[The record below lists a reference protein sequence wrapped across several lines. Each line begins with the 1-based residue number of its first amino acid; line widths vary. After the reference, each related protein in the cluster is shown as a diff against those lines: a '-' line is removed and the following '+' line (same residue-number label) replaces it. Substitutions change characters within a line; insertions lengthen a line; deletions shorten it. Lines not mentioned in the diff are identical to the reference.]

1 MKPKALLIN
10 PWIYDFSAFD
20 LWMKPLGLLYIAG
33 VLEQNG
39 FDIYMV
45 DCLDRYNQ
53 ELLRKMDWKT
63 PKGEKKYGCGN
74 FYKEEINKPQIVK
87 NVKRKYS
94 RYGLPLE
101 IFLKEIKNI
110 PKPDVILITSMMTYW
125 YPALVDAI
133 KIIRNIYKDIPV
145 ILGGVYATLAFE
157 HAKTILN
164 VDRIIKGEGENQVIN
179 TIFEISGES
188 KKNNVFYNSI
198 DDFPFP
204 LFKILE
210 NIRYLPI
217 LTSRGCPF
225 ECTFCASNIVSGK
238 FRTRSV
244 ESVIEEIKFHQRKF
258 KIKEFAFYDDA
269 LLINK
274 EKHIIPILEGLLRN
288 NIKVNFHTPNGLFSA
303 MIDDDLANIM
313 FASGFKTIRL
323 SLETVNPER
332 LKDINFKIDID
343 KFESCIESLVMA
355 GYKRKELE
363 SYILFGLSNQS
374 VKEVIETMIF
384 AGKLG
389 IKVRLAEFSPI
400 PGTIEWERSVSS
412 GDLLPDTDLLLTNN
426 TLLPLRSKNF
436 SWDIVK
442 ELKTFAREINNN
454 SDSETGLFKSNN
466 DCKVKEKLV
475 SKRLLELI

>member
-1 MKPKALLIN
+1 MKLKALLIN

-20 LWMKPLGLLYIAG
+20 LWMKPLGLLYVAG
-33 VLEQNG
+33 ILEQNG
-39 FDIYMV
+39 FEVYMV

-53 ELLRKMDWKT
+53 ELLKKMGWKM
-63 PKGEKKYGCGN
+63 PKGEKKYGCGK

-101 IFLKEIKNI
+101 IFVKEIKDI

-125 YPALVDAI
+125 YPALIDAI
-133 KIIRNIYKDIPV
+133 KIVRDIYKNIPI

-157 HAKTILN
+157 HAKMLLN
-164 VDRIIKGEGENQVIN
+164 VDRVIKGEGENQIIPN
-179 TIFEISGES
+179 IFEILREN
-188 KKNNVFYNSI
+188 KRNNVFYKSI

-204 LFKILE
+204 LFKILK

-225 ECTFCASNIVSGK
+225 KCTFCASNIVSGK

-244 ESVIEEIKFHQRKF
+244 ESVIEEIKFHQYKF
-258 KIKEFAFYDDA
+258 KVKEFAFYDDA

-288 NIKVNFHTPNGLFSA
+288 NIKVNFHTPNGLFPA
-303 MIDDDLANIM
+303 MIDDELSNLM

-332 LKDINFKIDID
+332 LKDINFKVNID
-343 KFESCIESLVMA
+343 KFEYCIESLVMA

-363 SYILFGLSNQS
+363 SYILFVLSDQT
-374 VKEVIETMIF
+374 VREVVETMIF

-400 PGTIEWERSVSS
+400 PGTIEWKRSVSS
-412 GDLLPDTDLLLTNN
+412 EDLSPDADLLLMNN

-436 SWDIVK
+436 SWDVVSD
-442 ELKTFAREINNN
+442 LKTLARVINNN
-454 SDSETGLFKSNN
+454 SDSGTSLFKSNN
-466 DCKVKEKLV
+466 VYKITEKVV